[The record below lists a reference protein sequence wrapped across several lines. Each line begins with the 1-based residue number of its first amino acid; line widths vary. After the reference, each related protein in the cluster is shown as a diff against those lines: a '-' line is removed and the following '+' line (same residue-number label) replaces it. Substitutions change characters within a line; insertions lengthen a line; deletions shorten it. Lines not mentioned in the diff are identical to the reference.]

1 MQNMRPAVFFILSF
15 LLLWFGIF
23 LGSRIQAAHAKRLE
37 GEDKTITLVQGGLVT
52 LLGLLIGFIF
62 SMAVARYDARVAL
75 IVKEANAIG
84 TTWLRSGTLDNPAR
98 TQSQDLLR
106 KYVVVRH
113 QFLDSGQNAQEFQQ
127 SVSSTS
133 DLQARLWSIA
143 QDYGLT
149 HRDSVSGLYLS
160 TLNDSID
167 ATEERMAAG
176 EDRVP
181 SEAWILLL
189 FIGFVL
195 TIFIGMKETS
205 HSQILNVM
213 LPLVIAGA
221 LALTLDVD
229 SPRYGFI
236 KLTQPS
242 MDRVAQQINGSAT
255 NR

>member
-1 MQNMRPAVFFILSF
+1 MENMRPAVFFFLSF

-23 LGSRIQAAHAKRLE
+23 VGSRIQKAFAKRLDQ
-37 GEDKTITLVQGGLVT
+37 EDKLITLIQGGLVT

-62 SMAVARYDARVAL
+62 SMAVGRYDARVGL

-84 TTWLRSGTLDNPAR
+84 TTWLRSATLEDPAR
-98 TQSQDLLR
+98 TQTQELLR
-106 KYVVVRH
+106 KYVSVRH
-113 QFLDSGQNAQEFQQ
+113 QFLDSGNDAQQYQQ
-127 SVSSTS
+127 SLSSTS
-133 DLQARLWSIA
+133 DLQTRLWSIA
-143 QDYGLT
+143 SDYALT
-149 HRDSVSGLYLS
+149 HRDPITGLYLS

-181 SEAWILLL
+181 SEAWMLLL

-195 TIFIGMKETS
+195 TIFIGMKVTA
-205 HSQILNVM
+205 HSEILNIM

-242 MDRVAQQINGSAT
+242 MDRVAQQINGSAA
-255 NR
+255 NH